1 MKPAFIS
8 LLLTFYYAG
17 SAFAWVSPYFSQEN
31 KRTAFTYV
39 DGNYEDTRIDI
50 DQDKNLEFWRIKQG
64 NLLIDVT
71 SSESEKQYRIRLFAN
86 SGVTEKLILQKG
98 EDLFEIESSQR
109 PIRYFNFTT
118 EGPVCTTD
126 NTPWKKFLS
135 DISSIGRAKIQSNIE
150 NFLSEECFNVGEPAA
165 LVESIESVLKPP
177 SNNNKG
183 NEYLKCLESEKA
195 KAIFVGILGEKEGL
209 TNHQK
214 AIVGFKNAIISI
226 AEGKNKEPAF
236 VCKAV
241 DKESKAP
248 IMQTSEKGL
257 ILINLPEGKKLSAT
271 DFRDKIFHEV
281 LHKSSIEDEKLPIE
295 LTKICSPNSHRVEV
309 SKSTSQFRSILANK
323 NFVNIGSKNATEK
336 APQKIDRAVAE
347 APADLPK
354 AGSPTDMNRL
364 ADAGGAKSVKE
375 ASQQQTSPVIRM
387 AEKVLAGSPAVAA
400 EVPVNGLASSGGGG
414 GSSSS
419 TSDNISNESH
429 SASSSSASSY
439 ASSYAGSDSSSEKS
453 SRSTSS
459 RSPAS
464 EYKLN
469 TKVVT
474 GSEVAAARNL
484 KKMGS
489 DGLGAGEYIKEEIDL
504 TRGTSYVASAPNNE
518 TRPSSSMNQRSIAS
532 TSGSKISPVV
542 SASEVGNSGS
552 SGGASAPLPS
562 SGSGNS
568 SNTGGSLGSSTIP
581 ARQATKSNAQ
591 RGTASVYVPSQDEV
605 VSFFTSGS
613 YNQARSKLKDQNFI
627 NTLKQNNITVIDL
640 AGNGYGASK
649 GQIIFVDQGDRF
661 VRQK

>member
-1 MKPAFIS
+1 MKPTFLV
-8 LLLTFYYAG
+8 LLLVFSYTA

-39 DGNYEDTRIDI
+39 DGDYEDTRIDI
-50 DQDKNLEFWRIKQG
+50 DQDKNLDFWRIKKG
-64 NLLIDVT
+64 NLLVEVT
-71 SSESEKQYRIRLFAN
+71 NSGSEKQYRIRLFSKA
-86 SGVTEKLILQKG
+86 GVTEKIISQKG

-109 PIRYFNFTT
+109 PMRYFNFTT

-126 NTPWKKFLS
+126 NSPWKKFLS
-135 DISSIGRAKIQSNIE
+135 DISGITRAKIQSKIE
-150 NFLSEECFNVGEPAA
+150 SSLSEECFNVGEPTA
-165 LVESIESVLKPP
+165 LIESIESVLKPP
-177 SNNNKG
+177 SISNKG
-183 NEYLKCLESEKA
+183 NEYLSCLEGEEA
-195 KAIFVGILGEKEGL
+195 KAIFVAVLGKKEGL

-226 AEGKNKEPAF
+226 AEGKSKEPSF

-248 IMQTSEKGL
+248 VMQTSEKGQ
-257 ILINLPEGKKLSAT
+257 IQINLPEGKKLSQT

-281 LHKSSIEDEKLPIE
+281 LHKSAIENEKLPIE
-295 LTKICSPNSHRVEV
+295 LTKICSPDSHRVAL
-309 SKSTSQFRSILANK
+309 SKSNSQFRSILANK

-336 APQKIDRAVAE
+336 APQKIDKNIAE
-347 APADLPK
+347 APAELPK
-354 AGSPTDMNRL
+354 AGSPTDMNRM
-364 ADAGGAKSVKE
+364 ADAVGAKPVKE

-419 TSDNISNESH
+419 TSDNISNESYR
-429 SASSSSASSY
+429 ASNSSVSSY
-439 ASSYAGSDSSSEKS
+439 ASSYEGSDSSSEKS

-504 TRGTSYVASAPNNE
+504 TRGTSYVASAPNQE
-518 TRPSSSMNQRSIAS
+518 TRPSASMNQRSIAS

-552 SGGASAPLPS
+552 SSGASASLPS
-562 SGSGNS
+562 SGSGS
-568 SNTGGSLGSSTIP
+568 SGNTGGSLGSSTIP
-581 ARQATKSNAQ
+581 ARQANKSNTQ
-591 RGTASVYVPSQDEV
+591 RGTASVYIPSQDEV

-627 NTLKQNNITVIDL
+627 NTLKQNSITVIDL